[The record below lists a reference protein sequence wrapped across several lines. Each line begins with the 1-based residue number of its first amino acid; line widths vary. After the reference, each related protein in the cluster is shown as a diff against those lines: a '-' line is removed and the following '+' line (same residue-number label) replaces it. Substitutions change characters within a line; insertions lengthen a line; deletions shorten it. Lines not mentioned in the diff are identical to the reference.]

1 MTARGLCALY
11 QYIGDLVD
19 EANSNASI
27 GNGVR
32 GAVGDKIALWRGLGA
47 SYQQRAAVVGVN
59 GDAMAP

>member
-1 MTARGLCALY
+1 MTARGLCALH

-19 EANSNASI
+19 EANSSANI

-32 GAVGDKIALWRGLGA
+32 GAVDDEIALWRGLGA
-47 SYQQRAAVVGVN
+47 SYQQGAVVN